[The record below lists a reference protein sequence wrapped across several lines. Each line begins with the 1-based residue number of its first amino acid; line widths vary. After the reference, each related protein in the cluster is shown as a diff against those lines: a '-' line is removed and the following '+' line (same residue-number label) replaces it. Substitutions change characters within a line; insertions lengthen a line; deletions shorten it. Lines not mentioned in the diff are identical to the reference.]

1 MKGTPGG
8 RRAWEGELEAYVR
21 ARGNTGVDGAAGRA
35 RRAADVFAEPEAAG
49 PWWALL
55 KAEDESG
62 AGSAEGLP
70 RLFEHAT
77 RCCPKGYKDNNVSS
91 AFVRLWLGYAKGQAR
106 EDDKRH
112 TYKTM
117 RDMRIGVKSSALYI
131 AWAEFELVSGDA
143 DRALCVVQKGL
154 AEKAVP
160 QAPLLALEK
169 RLQEAAGE
177 GDDTLVLDAAGD
189 PQAES
194 EPPLPA
200 PRAAATAPQAPAPA
214 GDAAGGRTLSLRQ
227 MAIALDSS
235 VEAKLQSLLKK
246 KGGDS
251 KPGPKEPTDTH
262 SSAHTSTHS
271 SVLVPHPSPSATS
284 FAHMQPPA
292 GAATS
297 AAEQPARTP
306 LGEKQAAPRRALP
319 GATPLQSAGHGKG
332 PRRLGLKLSG
342 PARRVVQSEDA
353 TEELAPAQAAED
365 SDSAPTVKLPDPAAT
380 VRLAPIAEL
389 SQREKHFPGEDPEKT
404 VVYPEAQGNRA
415 RPGDA
420 TTVVL
425 PVRDEAASH
434 APPAAADGE
443 QRRALAP
450 AAHRAGGRQAG
461 EGALARRTKQGA
473 SAKAS
478 TPAVAK
484 PHPQRQTLA
493 GERSTPSQPTEL
505 AGPARRP
512 VPAPKVQSAGGQ
524 NPAPAASSPQTAPGP
539 APKRDSGDT
548 IVVNGAQYTKL
559 ECVGR
564 GGSSKVY
571 KVMASN
577 RKVYALKKIKLDG
590 QGAETVEGFKDEI
603 ALLGRLRGRDNIIQI
618 IDSEIIDSKQTIHV
632 VLECGDI
639 DLAHLLAKK
648 GKKAVKGGGIDDN
661 FIRHYWQ
668 QMLEAVNTVHE
679 ERIVHS
685 DLKPANFLFV
695 QGVLKLID
703 FGIAK
708 EIKND
713 TTHIERESQVGTLNY
728 MAPETI
734 LAGGGRQGPQSKVG
748 RASDVWSLGCILY
761 QMVYGKTPFSHL
773 RPLAKLQ
780 VIPDPRKKIQ
790 FDPIQNPCL
799 LDSLK
804 RCLDR
809 NPRTR
814 ITIPELLDH
823 QFLNP
828 EKAAA
833 APTSAPAEAG
843 LSMEQ
848 LQVVLAQLAQAGSAP
863 ADVAK
868 LSQEVFKQV
877 ATGQKVDLSGLL
889 KPAAKSEPGP
899 KSVQKNGPR
908 SASNSSKSNLMSA
921 LKPTK
926 VALKPSSGQARKPLA
941 PKADIAVAAA
951 AAAAARG
958 AGRMDAIH
966 SLEAAGPNVPVSELQ
981 KEVLATQRALKP
993 APKMQKLPDAAAR
1006 MEGAL
1011 QRRLAGMRLPTK
1023 EDTRARDSLGGDSS
1037 GEWQV

>member
-1 MKGTPGG
+1 MAPH
-8 RRAWEGELEAYVR
+8 
-21 ARGNTGVDGAAGRA
+21 
-35 RRAADVFAEPEAAG
+35 RAA
-49 PWWALL
+49 
-55 KAEDESG
+55 S
-62 AGSAEGLP
+62 
-70 RLFEHAT
+70 
-77 RCCPKGYKDNNVSS
+77 
-91 AFVRLWLGYAKGQAR
+91 
-106 EDDKRH
+106 
-112 TYKTM
+112 
-117 RDMRIGVKSSALYI
+117 GVK
-131 AWAEFELVSGDA
+131 
-143 DRALCVVQKGL
+143 
-154 AEKAVP
+154 
-160 QAPLLALEK
+160 
-169 RLQEAAGE
+169 
-177 GDDTLVLDAAGD
+177 
-189 PQAES
+189 
-194 EPPLPA
+194 
-200 PRAAATAPQAPAPA
+200 
-214 GDAAGGRTLSLRQ
+214 
-227 MAIALDSS
+227 
-235 VEAKLQSLLKK
+235 
-246 KGGDS
+246 
-251 KPGPKEPTDTH
+251 
-262 SSAHTSTHS
+262 
-271 SVLVPHPSPSATS
+271 
-284 FAHMQPPA
+284 
-292 GAATS
+292 
-297 AAEQPARTP
+297 
-306 LGEKQAAPRRALP
+306 
-319 GATPLQSAGHGKG
+319 PLQSAGLGKG
-332 PRRLGLKLSG
+332 PRRLGLKFSG
-342 PARRVVQSEDA
+342 PARRVVQNEDA
-353 TEELAPAQAAED
+353 TEELAPAQALED

-389 SQREKHFPGEDPEKT
+389 SQREKYYPKEDLEKT
-404 VVYPEAQGNRA
+404 VAYPEAQGNRA
-415 RPGDA
+415 RQGDA

-425 PVRDEAASH
+425 PVKSETAPHVPPVAAEGGQWR
-434 APPAAADGE
+434 AAA
-443 QRRALAP
+443 AAAAVAP
-450 AAHRAGGRQAG
+450 AAHRVGERQVG
-461 EGALARRTKQGA
+461 EGALTRSTKQVA
-473 SAKAS
+473 SAS
-478 TPAVAK
+478 TPAVAH
-484 PHPQRQTLA
+484 PRPQRQTLA
-493 GERSTPSQPTEL
+493 SERSTPSQPTEL

-512 VPAPKVQSAGGQ
+512 VPPPVVQSAGERK
-524 NPAPAASSPQTAPGP
+524 PAPAASTPQIAPGP

-548 IVVNGAQYTKL
+548 IMVNGEHYTKL

-571 KVMASN
+571 KVMASS

-603 ALLGRLRGRDNIIQI
+603 ALLDRLRGRDNIIQI
-618 IDSEIIDSKQTIHV
+618 IDSEIIDSKHTIHV

-648 GKKAVKGGGIDDN
+648 GKKAAKGGGIDDN

-748 RASDVWSLGCILY
+748 RPSDVWSLGCILY

-790 FDPIQNPCL
+790 FDPVQNPYL
-799 LDSLK
+799 LDSLQ

-814 ITIPELLDH
+814 ITIPELLEH
-823 QFLNP
+823 KFLNP
-828 EKAAA
+828 EKATAA
-833 APTSAPAEAG
+833 STPAPAETG

-877 ATGQKVDLSGLL
+877 ATGQKVDLSALL
-889 KPAAKSEPGP
+889 KPADKVEPAP
-899 KSVQKNGPR
+899 KSVQKVCPR
-908 SASNSSKSNLMSA
+908 SSSKSSKSNLMSA

-926 VALKPSSGQARKPLA
+926 VAHKPSMAQVRKPLA

-958 AGRMDAIH
+958 PGRMDAIH

-981 KEVLATQRALKP
+981 KEVLATHKALKP
-993 APKMQKLPDAAAR
+993 APKMQKLPDAATR

-1011 QRRLAGMRLPTK
+1011 QRRLADMRLPAK
-1023 EDTRARDSLGGDSS
+1023 EETRARDSLGGDSS
-1037 GEWQV
+1037 GEWKV